1 MEEMEWERFWDM
13 YICRKERE
21 LLTAAPFSKGFTG
34 HIALVPLNFF
44 LLYGKIPWN
53 YQHCWFLL

>member
-34 HIALVPLNFF
+34 HICPGSIEFFSAL
-44 LLYGKIPWN
+44 W
-53 YQHCWFLL
+53 